1 MTTSQTVILVN
12 HDGMGHGPTELQHTL
27 IAKYLQILLDD
38 GKFPAA
44 ICFYGSGVKLVCEG
58 SPVIEPLRALEA
70 QGVLVIACSTCLNA
84 YGLADKRRVGL
95 AGGMGD
101 IIEAQWR
108 ADKVITL

>member
-1 MTTSQTVILVN
+1 MPASKTVILVN
-12 HDGMGHGPTELQHTL
+12 HDGMGHGPTTLQHTL
-27 IAKYLQILLDD
+27 ITKYLQILLDD
-38 GKFPAA
+38 GKYPAA

-58 SPVIEPLRALEA
+58 SPALESLRALEA
-70 QGVLVIACSTCLNA
+70 QGVLVIACTTCLNT
-84 YGLADKRRVGL
+84 YELADKRRVGL